1 MGEVAIRVEKL
12 SKQYYIGGPQKT
24 YSRLGD
30 QIIDVLSSPFKRA
43 GKLLSGQASGAT
55 ELDETIWALKDVSF
69 EVGNGE
75 VVGIIGRN
83 GAGKST
89 LLKILSRIT
98 EPTEG
103 YADLYGRV
111 GSLLEVGTGFHPEL
125 TGRENVYMN
134 GAILGMRKAEISSK
148 FDEIVAFSEI
158 EKFIDTPVKHYSSG
172 MYVRLA
178 FSVAAHLEPEILLVD
193 EVLAVGDVS
202 FQRKCLGKMDEVSQQ
217 GRTVLF
223 VSHNMGLIQTLC
235 QRGIYLENGKIARIG
250 SIAETIEAYL
260 QSLEQANFQNISDR
274 VDRRGE
280 GKIKL
285 VGLEVTGKNGR
296 STVLRTG
303 EPAHFTFRVDNYLPD
318 MDCSFSLFDYLG
330 QKITTFKSSVHS
342 PEDIYE
348 RENKLQF
355 VCEIDKL
362 MLMPGRYR
370 VDVSVMG
377 DNIIQDYIQAAT
389 FFEVAE
395 GRMDGRPT
403 KVNIKNKRVDF
414 RVYLPHRWRLPPTN
428 G

>member
-1 MGEVAIRVEKL
+1 MGQPAIRVEKL
-12 SKQYYIGGPQKT
+12 SKQYHIGGPQKT

-30 QIIDVLSSPFKRA
+30 QLVDILSSPFRRA
-43 GKLLSGQASGAT
+43 SNLLRGQASGAT
-55 ELDETIWALKDVSF
+55 ELNETIWALKDVSF
-69 EVGNGE
+69 KIRHGE

-103 YADLYGRV
+103 YADIYGRV

-125 TGRENVYMN
+125 TGRENIYMN
-134 GAILGMRKAEISSK
+134 GAILGMRKAEISRK

-193 EVLAVGDVS
+193 EVLAVGDVA

-235 QRGIYLENGKIARIG
+235 QRGIYLENGEIVSTG
-250 SIAETIEAYL
+250 SVAETVETYL
-260 QSLEQANFQNISDR
+260 QSLETANLQKISER

-285 VGLEVTGKNGR
+285 VGLEVTGANGR
-296 STVLRTG
+296 SFILKTG
-303 EPAHFTFRVDNYLPD
+303 EPVHFAFHVDRYLPD
-318 MDCSFSLFDYLG
+318 MDCSFSLFDHLG
-330 QKITTFKSSVHS
+330 QRITTFRSSVHG
-342 PEDIYE
+342 PEDVYE
-348 RENKLQF
+348 VENKLQF
-355 VCEIDKL
+355 VCEIDQL

-370 VDVSVMG
+370 MDVGVVG
-377 DNIIQDYIQAAT
+377 DNRLQDYIQAAA

-395 GRMDGRPT
+395 GHLDGRPT
-403 KVNIKNKRVDF
+403 KIDVKNKMVDF
-414 RVYLPHRWRLPPTN
+414 RVCMPHRWRLPEAD
-428 G
+428 